1 MIMNRRDTERNH
13 TYATEVFSYLN
24 IFDIQGLL
32 KEDDAYKCGVEAYQ
46 VADFNS
52 IRFDLL
58 KPQEE
63 KARFIFCTQLG
74 VPYYI
79 IITSEA
85 SGTYQIYDT
94 VLSNGFIIYELKY
107 NFPKPDFIIW
117 WRSQQSFNQKK
128 AMYNAGSRIAQSII
142 DNDLFSNSLAWGVN
156 IDGFTLDSVSN
167 KITSIIEKRICT
179 YKPPY
184 TVGNYDP
191 NRFFNGA
198 ANRSG
203 DFPSWNI
210 LFQLSKKLNISLL
223 LFTFDTSNN
232 SRIGIAKI
240 LGVNQQSGLIYLNDK
255 KPFEL
260 IINNNEET
268 LKQIVKAMI

>member
-1 MIMNRRDTERNH
+1 MNRRDTERNH
-13 TYATEVFSYLN
+13 AYATEVFSCLN

-32 KEDDAYKCGVEAYQ
+32 KEGDVYKCGVEAYQ
-46 VADFNS
+46 VADFKS

-63 KARFIFCTQLG
+63 KARFVFCTQLG

-79 IITSEA
+79 IIASEA

-94 VLSNGFIIYELKY
+94 VLSNGFIIYVLKY
-107 NFPKPDFIIW
+107 NFPKADFIIW

-156 IDGFTLDSVSN
+156 IDGFTLDSLSN

-184 TVGNYDP
+184 TVENYDP
-191 NRFFNGA
+191 NRFFHGTV
-198 ANRSG
+198 NRSG

-210 LFQLSKKLNISLL
+210 LIELSKKLNVSLI
-223 LFTFDTSNN
+223 LFTFDTSTN
-232 SRIGIAKI
+232 RKIGVSKI
-240 LGVNQQSGLIYLNDK
+240 LDVNPVSGLIYSNNK

-260 IINNNEET
+260 IINNNSDT
-268 LKQIVKAMI
+268 LFKTVKAMI